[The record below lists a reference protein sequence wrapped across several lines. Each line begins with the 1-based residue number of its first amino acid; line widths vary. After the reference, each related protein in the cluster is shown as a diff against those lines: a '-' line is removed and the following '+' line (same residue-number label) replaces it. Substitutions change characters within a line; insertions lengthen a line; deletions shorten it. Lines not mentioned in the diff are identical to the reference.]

1 MLKSKSIVAFERGTP
16 AFKGFVAYGYINI
29 SNLRTFSIFTSFNAN
44 EEKSRRSRS
53 AEAFNELK
61 ASAPRPVREA
71 ISPQLIK
78 KTPSS
83 TPETF
88 VQITRSPV
96 GPPQT
101 PRNITA
107 ARTDKRNKENAPKT
121 VSPKNY
127 IRSSSESG
135 RAARGIASKWSS
147 RVRNEKSGGG
157 GKGRKTLNRS
167 LRGAPRKP
175 RKKPWEEE
183 AELPYN
189 EEETEYADLRDGGF
203 TTPYNPDTSA
213 QNLARHRP
221 PVISNGPGI
230 VDSIRYRLAVT
241 TDNVSPQYRVATQHF
256 MRIERGKGTLFED
269 LEQRAIIQEWKDNL
283 DRELAE
289 VFDFPYERRELG
301 TLPKNVQEDIMKQ
314 WVAGNYEG
322 PKSLLKNNPFT
333 YVRNYASRNETW
345 LPEDR
350 KKFEAKLASL
360 LPPSLR
366 ALSQEQ

>member
-1 MLKSKSIVAFERGTP
+1 MLKSKYIVAFERGTP
-16 AFKGFVAYGYINI
+16 AFKSLIAFGYVNI
-29 SNLRTFSIFTSFNAN
+29 SNLRTFSIFTSFNAD

-71 ISPQLIK
+71 ISPQSIK

-83 TPETF
+83 NPDTF

-96 GPPQT
+96 GPPLT

-107 ARTDKRNKENAPKT
+107 ARTDKRKKEN
-121 VSPKNY
+121 SPKLVSSGNN
-127 IRSSSESG
+127 IKSSSVSG
-135 RAARGIASKWSS
+135 RLARGIAAKWSS
-147 RVRNEKSGGG
+147 RVRNEKASG

-167 LRGAPRKP
+167 LRGAPKKP

-230 VDSIRYRLAVT
+230 VDSLRYRLAVT
-241 TDNVSPQYRVATQHF
+241 TDNISPQYRVATQHF

-289 VFDFPYERRELG
+289 VFGFPYERRELG
-301 TLPKNVQEDIMKQ
+301 TLPKKIQEDIMKQ

-322 PKSLLKNNPFT
+322 PRSLIKKNPFT

-345 LPEDR
+345 LPEDT
-350 KKFEAKLASL
+350 KKFEAKFASL
-360 LPPSLR
+360 LPPNLR
-366 ALSQEQ
+366 AMSQEQ